1 MTSKNQVG
9 KTLKHSSIYGIGSLI
24 SRLTSLVMLPI
35 YTRFLT
41 PEDYGVIEL
50 LVMAVEI
57 ASILIGLR
65 ITQAMMRFYLLEDQ
79 EERKKLVVSTVMIL
93 VVLTGSLG
101 VGVLLLFSEQLT
113 QFIFG
118 GRDYISEFQLFA
130 VTLLFR
136 AISTAGFTY
145 LRALQEPVKFVSI
158 SVLNLMMQVALN
170 VYFVVYLELH
180 VTGVVYSVL
189 ISGGIVAFGFLYYTI
204 RRTGVGLSLSIAKEL
219 MGFVFP
225 LILASIGAFYASYSD
240 KYFLRVFSGL
250 TEVGLYSL
258 AARTVSVMG
267 SVFEAF
273 NMSWAADQYEVV
285 KREDAKKVFKQIFRL
300 LSLAMILSG
309 TLIAIF
315 VDDLFHVMTSPE
327 FYPAGAIVPIL
338 VVAGVINAVRV
349 YCNFGALYGKATR
362 IIAEA
367 TWIKA
372 AVSTIFLLLLIPI
385 YGAIG
390 AALALV
396 ISGVAEFFWSYTKS
410 RKMYDM
416 ELDWKPFIY
425 LFCMAA
431 LAEVVSLAIGSGTI
445 LQFAARVAI
454 TFLLMFVMYVMPIWE
469 EEDKAIFKAWGRKAK
484 GYLTRVLA

>member
-1 MTSKNQVG
+1 M
-9 KTLKHSSIYGIGSLI
+9 
-24 SRLTSLVMLPI
+24 TSLVMLPI

-79 EERKKLVVSTVMIL
+79 EDRKNLVVSTVMIL
-93 VVLTGSLG
+93 VILTGSLG

-113 QFIFG
+113 HFIFG
-118 GRDYISEFQLFA
+118 GGDYTTEFQLFA

-219 MGFVFP
+219 MDFVFP

-240 KYFLRVFSGL
+240 KYLLRVFSGL

-285 KREDAKKVFKQIFRL
+285 KREDAKKVFGQIFRL
-300 LSLAMILSG
+300 LSFAMILSG
-309 TLIAIF
+309 TFIAIF

-372 AVSTIFLLLLIPI
+372 AVSTIFLLLLIPR

-396 ISGVAEFFWSYTKS
+396 ISGVVEFFWSYTKS

-416 ELDWKPFIY
+416 ELDWRPFIY
-425 LFCMAA
+425 LFCVAV
-431 LAEVVSLAIGSGTI
+431 LAEIVSLAIGSGTI
-445 LQFAARVAI
+445 MQFAARVAI
-454 TFLLMFVMYVMPIWE
+454 AVFLVFVMYVMPIWE

-484 GYLTRVLA
+484 GYLTRVSA